1 MSQSSRPDSS
11 LSRSSRLDLSFLW
24 PHRRLLGWI
33 RRCRGFPGRIR
44 RRPFSSAASVA
55 TLTGADACAATG
67 HPSGAPRRPDN
78 RRSKKVLGRP
88 LLFFCCAAPPTVDAR
103 TSTPP
108 PRTRKRTTSTS
119 ATSTS
124 RVYHLHG
131 VHTGLYSS
139 RNTRTLTTLR
149 LRGISTCWLLSLASA
164 PVSSFVVLP
173 LRIQGMLEF
182 VFPYVSVDGLAPL
195 LGC

>member
-1 MSQSSRPDSS
+1 LVVSPAPCSHHHPRPWRPP
-11 LSRSSRLDLSFLW
+11 LPLLVHAPPRCLHLR
-24 PHRRLLGWI
+24 RRL
-33 RRCRGFPGRIR
+33 
-44 RRPFSSAASVA
+44 RPC
-55 TLTGADACAATG
+55 TDLD
-67 HPSGAPRRPDN
+67 
-78 RRSKKVLGRP
+78 RP
-88 LLFFCCAAPPTVDAR
+88 LLFFCCAAPLTVDAR

-108 PRTRKRTTSTS
+108 PRTRQRTTSTS
-119 ATSTS
+119 ATSTT
-124 RVYHLHG
+124 RGYHLHG

-149 LRGISTCWLLSLASA
+149 LRGISTCWLLSLAAA

-173 LRIQGMLEF
+173 LQMQGMLEF